1 MSLAI
6 FTIVVLIFSAIAH
19 EYMHGWAADEL
30 GDPTARQAGRLTLN
44 PLAHIDLFGSII
56 LPVLLFFG
64 TNGGM
69 VLGYA
74 KPVPYNPANLRNPK
88 IDSTKVALA
97 GPATNLAIALVF
109 GLFLRFSHLDP
120 QSFLSGAF
128 QIIVSINL
136 LLFVFNLLPIPP
148 LDGFSAIMPFL
159 PPSWQMAAIRFSNQ
173 GMILV
178 FLVVFLAFPFI
189 ALIVNAL
196 FRLIVG

>member
-1 MSLAI
+1 MSLTL
-6 FTIVVLIFSAIAH
+6 FTFVVFIFSAIAH

-30 GDPTARQAGRLTLN
+30 GDPTAKQAGRLTFN

-56 LPVLLFFG
+56 LPAVLFLG
-64 TNGGM
+64 SAGQV

-74 KPVPYNPANLRNPK
+74 KPVPFNPLNLRNPQK
-88 IDSTKVALA
+88 DSTKVALA
-97 GPATNLAIALVF
+97 GPAINLAIALIF
-109 GLFLRFSHLDP
+109 GLFLRFSNLDP
-120 QSFLSGAF
+120 QSFISAAF

-136 LLFVFNLLPIPP
+136 LLFVFNMLPIPP

-159 PPSWQMAAIRFSNQ
+159 PPRYQMAAARFANQ

-178 FLVVFLAFPFI
+178 FLIVFFAFSVI
-189 ALIVNAL
+189 AFIVNAL

>member
-1 MSLAI
+1 MSLAF
-6 FTIVVLIFSAIAH
+6 FTIVVFIFSAIAH

-30 GDPTARQAGRLTLN
+30 GDPTAKQAGRLTLN
-44 PLAHIDLFGSII
+44 PLAHIDLFGSVI
-56 LPVLLFFG
+56 LPAVLFIGSAGQL
-64 TNGGM
+64 

-88 IDSTKVALA
+88 IDSSKVALA
-97 GPATNLAIALVF
+97 GPAINLVLALFF
-109 GLFLRFSHLDP
+109 GLFLRFSNLDP
-120 QSFLSGAF
+120 QSFLSSAF

-136 LLFVFNLLPIPP
+136 LLMVFNLLPIPP

-159 PPSWQMAAIRFSNQ
+159 PLTWQMKAMRLANQ

-178 FLVVFLAFPFI
+178 FLVVFLAFPVI